1 MTTPPTRPARLLL
14 ATTLILAVAG
24 TALLTWPGKSG
35 PGQSA
40 GATARQAATIPSSHP
55 SPSSSSAPP
64 AADSAP
70 KKGAASSPSG
80 TAPAP
85 SVSVSA
91 LPPHGEGAAGD
102 RAIQQALDSAW
113 PADLD
118 AVDERQ
124 LLTAGRALLRADATG
139 VGRDQWLN
147 YFADS
152 PLGVAPAFA
161 TARFR
166 IQAAIA
172 RQDGAPDRAVVHL
185 VWAGTDRGGTHTD
198 GRISDLHFTRTNPKE
213 GEPAWI
219 PQPRT

>member
-1 MTTPPTRPARLLL
+1 MTTPPTRTARLLL

-35 PGQSA
+35 SREVSA
-40 GATARQAATIPSSHP
+40 PARRVEAIPSSHP
-55 SPSSSSAPP
+55 PPSSSSALP
-64 AADSAP
+64 AAGSAP

-80 TAPAP
+80 PAPAP

-139 VGRDQWLN
+139 VGRDQWPN

-172 RQDGAPDRAVVHL
+172 RQEGAPDRAVVHL

-198 GRISDLHFTRTNPKE
+198 GRITDLHFTRTNPKE
-213 GEPAWI
+213 GEPEWI

>member
-1 MTTPPTRPARLLL
+1 MSTPSPRSPRLLL
-14 ATTLILAVAG
+14 TATLILTVVGAAM
-24 TALLTWPGKSG
+24 LTWPPQSG
-35 PGQSA
+35 PR
-40 GATARQAATIPSSHP
+40 GAAAPVRQADTTPKGDPA
-55 SPSSSSAPP
+55 PSSSSAPP
-64 AADSAP
+64 AARNTP
-70 KKGAASSPSG
+70 KVAE
-80 TAPAP
+80 APAP
-85 SVSVSA
+85 TPSMSTSTWA
-91 LPPHGEGAAGD
+91 LPPHGEGTAGD
-102 RAIQQALDSAW
+102 RAIQQALNTAW

-139 VGRDQWLN
+139 VGRDRWPA
-147 YFADS
+147 YFAAS
-152 PLGVAPAFA
+152 QQEVAPAFA

-198 GRISDLHFTRTNPKE
+198 GRITDLHFTRTSPTNKE
-213 GEPAWI
+213 EGPAWI

>member
-1 MTTPPTRPARLLL
+1 MST
-14 ATTLILAVAG
+14 
-24 TALLTWPGKSG
+24 
-35 PGQSA
+35 
-40 GATARQAATIPSSHP
+40 
-55 SPSSSSAPP
+55 
-64 AADSAP
+64 
-70 KKGAASSPSG
+70 
-80 TAPAP
+80 
-85 SVSVSA
+85 

-102 RAIQQALDSAW
+102 RAIQQALESAW

-139 VGRDQWLN
+139 VGRDQWPN
-147 YFADS
+147 YFGS
-152 PLGVAPAFA
+152 TGQGVAPAFA

-198 GRISDLHFTRTNPKE
+198 GRITDLHFTRTNPIKE
-213 GEPAWI
+213 EGPAWI
-219 PQPRT
+219 PQPRA